1 MLLKMDFNG
10 NPYIGVYCATGEDIT
25 VVMPG
30 PPKGVIRRIS
40 EALGTRVTQ
49 TTIGG
54 STIVGSLMSMNSQG
68 AVVTDFVRDFELSKL
83 EGLNVLQIPH
93 RVNAAGNVIL
103 CNDYGAVIHPDY
115 DDETTRLISKTLA
128 VPAVRGTIAK
138 LKTVGSAA
146 VATNKGVVCHPHAT
160 KEEMSLLREILG
172 VPVSITTANYGTA
185 QVGACLIANSKGA
198 VVGSRT
204 TPIEMGRIEDSLG
217 YLG

>member
-1 MLLKMDFNG
+1 MDFNG
-10 NPYIGVYCATGEDIT
+10 NPYVGVYCATAEDVT

-30 PPKGVIRRIS
+30 PTKGIVRRIS
-40 EALGTRVTQ
+40 EALDTRVIQ

-54 STIVGSLMSMNSQG
+54 STIVGSLMSMNSRG
-68 AVVTDFVRDFELSKL
+68 AVVTDFVSDLELSKL

-93 RVNAAGNVIL
+93 KVNAAGNVIL
-103 CNDYGAVIHPDY
+103 CNDNGAIIHPDY

-160 KEEMSLLREILG
+160 RDEMSLLKEVLG
-172 VPVSITTANYGTA
+172 VPVAITTANYGTA

-198 VVGSRT
+198 VIGSRT
-204 TPIEMGRIEDSLG
+204 TPIEIGRIEDSLG
-217 YLG
+217 YL